1 MAYNFALQ
9 AFIDQVNG
17 KQLFSLD
24 FDNHVNVMELHYL
37 GLFDQVNGIGLH
49 YLGLLSNKLDRC
61 TLFRPF

>member
-37 GLFDQVNGIGLH
+37 GLFDQVKQDGSSLT
-49 YLGLLSNKLDRC
+49 LSPIRDKCNKKC
-61 TLFRPF
+61 MST